1 MPDLRLDTY
10 PQDMKALALLVTD
23 ASTVPGGHR
32 VQRVASTAMVDI
44 NVVATGAA
52 QITMLVKESGLYC
65 KGFRNGNGTFYF
77 KDENN
82 GANELRF
89 GCSYVGSNSLGIFT
103 DGGTDIAKKPRAK
116 KDIVQSVTTLAAFAG
131 GNDLHLKEHLA
142 TMVFCV
148 SEAIRFTIV
157 YDRIV
162 EVCKGNGATF
172 NFRDLRAYVQ
182 NWSELSSGG
191 RVAGT
196 TPNKVFT
203 SHG

>member
-1 MPDLRLDTY
+1 MPNLRLDSY
-10 PQDMKALALLVTD
+10 PQDMKALTLQVTD
-23 ASTVPGGHR
+23 PSTAPGGHR
-32 VQRVASTAMVDI
+32 VQRAASTAMVDVDVI
-44 NVVATGAA
+44 ASAAA
-52 QITMLVKESGLYC
+52 QVTMLVKESGLYC
-65 KGFRNGNGTFYF
+65 KGFRNGHGTFYF
-77 KDENN
+77 KDENG

-89 GCSYVGSNSLGIFT
+89 GCSYVGSNSIGIFVDPDSAVT
-103 DGGTDIAKKPRAK
+103 KKQRAK
-116 KDIVQSVTTLAAFAG
+116 RDIVESVATLAAFNG

-162 EVCKGNGATF
+162 ETCTGAGATF
-172 NFRDLRAYVQ
+172 SFRDLRAYVQ
-182 NWSELSSGG
+182 NWGALSSGE
-191 RVAGT
+191 RVDGT